1 MKGPSPARLV
11 AALPEAAREVVER
24 LIAEAD
30 KREVGLL
37 LVGGPV
43 RDRLLGR
50 GVRDVDLVVEG
61 EGEPG
66 AAKLARAAV
75 PRGARTVAHQRFGT
89 VRIEVEGAVVDLASA
104 RAESYEH
111 PGALPTVRSGTLD
124 EDLLRRDFTVNGL
137 AIPLTR
143 AASRGRPGIVDSGQG
158 RADLEAST
166 LRVFHPRSFHDDPTR
181 ALRAARLAPRLGF
194 HLARGTRAALRAAL
208 RDGAFGGVSGE
219 RFRSEFE
226 KLFSDRSLGLDP
238 SLALRYLDDWHVL
251 GALEPGLSLPRE
263 CRLPLRRLGRGEVPA
278 EEVWQSGLMLWF
290 AELEPPLR
298 RRVLRRLAVRGE
310 PAKRIERFAR
320 KRNRWLADIEV
331 ARGRAACD
339 VILAPLDPT
348 ALAALDACGGGAARR
363 RIRRWIQEDRD
374 AVVPVRGSDLVG
386 LGLEGPAVGRGLV
399 RLRAAWLDRD
409 VVTREQ
415 LLALAHELAAR
426 SLRRRKNPPEKK
438 RPAKKQPDEQ
448 QPDEQQPDEKK
459 PKSR

>member
-1 MKGPSPARLV
+1 VKGPSPARLV
-11 AALPEAAREVVER
+11 AALPEASRAVVER
-24 LIAEAD
+24 LIAEAE

-50 GVRDVDLVVEG
+50 EVRDVDLVVEG

-75 PRGARTVAHQRFGT
+75 PRGARTVAHERFGT

-111 PGALPTVRSGTLD
+111 PGSLPEVRSGTLE
-124 EDLLRRDFTVNGL
+124 EDLQRRDFTVNGL

-158 RADLEAST
+158 QADLAAST
-166 LRVFHPRSFHDDPTR
+166 LRIFHPRSFHDDPTR

-194 HLARGTRAALRAAL
+194 HLARGTRVALRAAL
-208 RDGAFGGVSGE
+208 RDGAFGAVSGE

-226 KLFSDRSLGLDP
+226 KLFTDRSLGLDP
-238 SLALRYLDDWHVL
+238 GTALRHLDDWHVL
-251 GALEPGLSLPRE
+251 GALEPGLSLPPESRV
-263 CRLPLRRLGRGEVPA
+263 PLRRLGRGQEPA
-278 EEVWQSGLMLWF
+278 EEVWQSGLMLWL
-290 AELEPPLR
+290 ADLEPALR

-310 PAKRIERFAR
+310 PAKRIETFAR
-320 KRNRWLADIEV
+320 KRNRWLSDLEA

-348 ALAALDACGGGAARR
+348 VLAALDASGAAAARR
-363 RIRRWIQEDRD
+363 RIARWIREDRD
-374 AVVPVRGSDLVG
+374 AVVPVRGSDLVE
-386 LGLEGPAVGRGLV
+386 LGLEGPAIGRGLV

-409 VVTREQ
+409 VETREQ
-415 LLALAHELAAR
+415 LLALARELAAR
-426 SLRRRKNPPEKK
+426 SLRRRKPMADKPRPDKAQRDKK
-438 RPAKKQPDEQ
+438 RPAKKQPD
-448 QPDEQQPDEKK
+448 KK
-459 PKSR
+459 RPSSR